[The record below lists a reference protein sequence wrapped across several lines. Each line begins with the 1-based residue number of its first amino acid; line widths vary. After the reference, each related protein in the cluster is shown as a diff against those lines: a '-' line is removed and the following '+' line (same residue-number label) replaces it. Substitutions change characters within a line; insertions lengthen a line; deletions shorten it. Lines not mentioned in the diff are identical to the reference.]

1 MAQAAFAN
9 TDQLDRMAGEAFER
23 GDFASARSALE
34 QLLVARPADVGAA
47 FGLAIACRA
56 LGDGDGKLVAL
67 DRVLSR
73 DPKHLLAL
81 MMKGDH
87 FDQAGD
93 GRSAQAFYQAVL
105 TRAPP
110 ANALPPPLHDAVRR
124 AAAQVEKYKRD
135 FETRVMVSVVQA
147 GFDPA
152 APGGRFGHALDLML
166 GRKQIFPQAPT
177 SFYFPELPQ
186 RQFFERSEFPWLAV
200 LEAKTSVIR
209 KELET
214 IIDDAAAFRPY
225 LETLD
230 KQPPGEVDILRDN
243 ADWGACYLIRAGTV
257 VADAAAR
264 FPATM
269 AALDAVPLCHAQGR
283 TPSGLFSRLARRTR
297 IPPHHGQVNARL
309 ICHLPLIVP
318 PGCGLRVG
326 NETRSWVEGETLIFD
341 DSIEHEAWNNSDRT
355 RVVLLFDIWRPELS
369 GEERGLVAAL
379 LGAVGDYDQSRPCF
393 RGRSTR

>member
-1 MAQAAFAN
+1 MAQAAFAD
-9 TDQLDRMAGEAFER
+9 TEQLDRLAGEAFER
-23 GDFASARSALE
+23 GDFASARGALE
-34 QLLVARPADVGAA
+34 QLLVARPDDVGAA

-56 LGDGDGKLVAL
+56 LGDGDAKLAAL
-67 DRVLSR
+67 DRVLGG
-73 DPKHLLAL
+73 DPRHLLAL

-110 ANALPPPLHDAVRR
+110 SNSLPPPLRDAVRR

-135 FETRVMVSVVQA
+135 FEARLMASVARA

-152 APGGRFGHALDLML
+152 APSGRFGHALDLML
-166 GRKQIFPQAPT
+166 GRKRIYPQAPT
-177 SFYFPELPQ
+177 TFYFPELPQ
-186 RQFFERSEFPWLAV
+186 RQFFERSEFSWLAA
-200 LEAKTSVIR
+200 LEAQTSTIR
-209 KELET
+209 EELEAMMG
-214 IIDDAAAFRPY
+214 DADAFRPY

-230 KQPPGEVDILRDN
+230 NRPPPKFDILRDN
-243 ADWGACYLIRAGTV
+243 TDWGAYYLIRGGKVEAET
-257 VADAAAR
+257 AAR

-269 AALDAVPLCHAQGR
+269 AALDAVPLCRVPGR
-283 TPSGLFSRLARRTR
+283 TPSVLFSRLSPRTR
-297 IPPHHGQVNARL
+297 IPPHHGQINARL

-326 NETRSWVEGETLIFD
+326 NETRSWVEGKTLIFD
-341 DSIEHEAWNNSDRT
+341 DSIEHDAWNDSDRT

-369 GEERGLVAAL
+369 DEELSLIATLLAAVADRDEL
-379 LGAVGDYDQSRPCF
+379 
-393 RGRSTR
+393 

>member
-1 MAQAAFAN
+1 MAQAAFAD
-9 TDQLDRMAGEAFER
+9 TGELDRLAGEAFQR
-23 GDFASARSALE
+23 GDFASARGALE
-34 QLLVARPADVGAA
+34 QLLVARPDDVGAA

-56 LGDGDGKLVAL
+56 LGDGDAKLAAL
-67 DRVLSR
+67 DRVLAG
-73 DPKHLLAL
+73 DPRHLLAL

-110 ANALPPPLHDAVRR
+110 SNGLAPPLRDAVRR

-135 FETRVMVSVVQA
+135 FENSLMASVVQA

-152 APGGRFGHALDLML
+152 GPGGRFGHALDLML

-177 SFYFPELPQ
+177 GFYFPELPQ
-186 RQFFERSEFPWLAV
+186 RQFFERSEFPWLAA
-200 LEAKTSVIR
+200 LEAKTDAIR
-209 KELET
+209 EELEAMMGGA
-214 IIDDAAAFRPY
+214 DDFRPY

-230 KQPPGEVDILRDN
+230 NRPPGEFDTLRDN
-243 ADWGACYLIRAGTV
+243 ADWGAYYLIRGGKV
-257 VADAAAR
+257 EADAAAR

-269 AALDAVPLCHAQGR
+269 AALNDVPLCRAPGR
-283 TPSGLFSRLARRTR
+283 TPSVLFSRLVRRTR
-297 IPPHHGQVNARL
+297 IPAHHGQVNARL

-326 NETRSWVEGETLIFD
+326 NETRSWVEGQTLIFD

-369 GEERGLVAAL
+369 EEERGLVAAL
-379 LGAVGDYDQSRPCF
+379 LAAVGDYDDS
-393 RGRSTR
+393 

>member
-1 MAQAAFAN
+1 MAQAAFAD
-9 TDQLDRMAGEAFER
+9 TGELDRLAGEAFQR
-23 GDFASARSALE
+23 GDFASARGALE
-34 QLLVARPADVGAA
+34 QLLVARPDDVGAA

-56 LGDGDGKLVAL
+56 LGDGDAKLAAL
-67 DRVLSR
+67 DRVLAG
-73 DPKHLLAL
+73 DPRHLLAL

-110 ANALPPPLHDAVRR
+110 SNGLAPPLRDAVRR

-135 FETRVMVSVVQA
+135 FENSLMASVVQA

-152 APGGRFGHALDLML
+152 GPGGRFGHALDLML

-177 SFYFPELPQ
+177 GFYFPELPQ
-186 RQFFERSEFPWLAV
+186 RQFFERSEFPWLAA
-200 LEAKTSVIR
+200 LEAKTDAIR
-209 KELET
+209 EELEAMMGGA
-214 IIDDAAAFRPY
+214 DNFRPY

-230 KQPPGEVDILRDN
+230 NRPPGEFDTLRDN
-243 ADWGACYLIRAGTV
+243 ADWGAYYLIRGGKV
-257 VADAAAR
+257 EADAAAR

-269 AALDAVPLCHAQGR
+269 AALNDVPLCRAPGR
-283 TPSGLFSRLARRTR
+283 TPSVLFSRLVRRTR
-297 IPPHHGQVNARL
+297 IPAHHGQVNARL

-326 NETRSWVEGETLIFD
+326 NETRSWVEGQTLIFD

-369 GEERGLVAAL
+369 EEERGLVAAL
-379 LGAVGDYDQSRPCF
+379 LAAVGDYDDS
-393 RGRSTR
+393 

>member
-1 MAQAAFAN
+1 MAQAAFSDAG
-9 TDQLDRMAGEAFER
+9 QLDRVAGEAFER
-23 GDFASARSALE
+23 GDFASARGALE
-34 QLLVARPADVGAA
+34 QLLLVRPEDFGAA

-56 LGDGDGKLVAL
+56 LGDGEAKLAAI
-67 DRVLSR
+67 DRVLAG
-73 DPKHLLAL
+73 DPRHLLAL

-110 ANALPPPLHDAVRR
+110 LNGLPPPLRDAVRR

-135 FETRVMVSVVQA
+135 FETSLMASVVQA

-152 APGGRFGHALDLML
+152 KPGGRFGHALDLMF

-177 SFYFPELPQ
+177 GFYFPELPQ
-186 RQFFERSEFPWLAV
+186 RQFFERSEFPWLAA
-200 LEAKTSVIR
+200 LEAKTETIR
-209 KELET
+209 GELEAMMGVA
-214 IIDDAAAFRPY
+214 DDFRPY

-230 KQPPGEVDILRDN
+230 NRPPGEFDTLRDN
-243 ADWGACYLIRAGTV
+243 PDWGAYYLIRGGEV

-269 AALDAVPLCHAQGR
+269 AALDEVPLCLAPGR
-283 TPSGLFSRLARRTR
+283 TPSVLFSRLVRRTR
-297 IPPHHGQVNARL
+297 IPAHHGQVNARL

-369 GEERGLVAAL
+369 EEERGLVAAL
-379 LGAVGDYDQSRPCF
+379 LAAVGDYDDS
-393 RGRSTR
+393 

>member
-1 MAQAAFAN
+1 MSHAAFAN
-9 TDQLDRMAGEAFER
+9 TDQLDRMAAEAFER
-23 GDFASARSALE
+23 RDFAAARAALE

-56 LGDGDGKLVAL
+56 LGDGDAKLAAL
-67 DRVLSR
+67 DRVLSA
-73 DPKHLLAL
+73 DPRHLLAL

-87 FDQAGD
+87 LSETGD
-93 GRSAQAFYQAVL
+93 GRGAQAFYQAVL
-105 TRAPP
+105 TRAPRSD
-110 ANALPPPLHDAVRR
+110 NLPLPVRDAVRR

-135 FETRVMVSVVQA
+135 FETRLMASVVQA
-147 GFDPA
+147 GFDPS

-166 GRKQIFPQAPT
+166 GRKQIYPQAPT
-177 SFYFPELPQ
+177 NFYFPELPQ
-186 RQFFERSEFPWLAV
+186 RQFFERSEFPWLAN
-200 LEAKTSVIR
+200 LEAKTTVIR
-209 KELET
+209 EELEAVV
-214 IIDDAAAFRPY
+214 DDAAAFRPY

-230 KQPPGEVDILRDN
+230 NRPPGGFDALRDN
-243 ADWGACYLIRAGTV
+243 TDWGACYLIRGGTV

-264 FPATM
+264 FPSTM
-269 AALDAVPLCHAQGR
+269 AALDAVPLCR
-283 TPSGLFSRLARRTR
+283 TPGVTPSVLFSRLARRTR

-341 DSIEHEAWNNSDRT
+341 DSIEHEAWNDSDRT

-369 GEERGLVAAL
+369 DEERVLVAAL
-379 LGAVGDYDQSRPCF
+379 LGAVGAYDES
-393 RGRSTR
+393 

>member
-23 GDFASARSALE
+23 GDFASARAALE
-34 QLLVARPADVGAA
+34 QLLMARPADAGAA

-56 LGDGDGKLVAL
+56 LGDDEAKLAAL
-67 DRVLSR
+67 DRVLSG
-73 DPKHLLAL
+73 DPRHLLAL

-110 ANALPPPLHDAVRR
+110 SNSLPPPVRDAMRR
-124 AAAQVEKYKRD
+124 AAAQVERYKRE
-135 FETRVMVSVVQA
+135 FETRLMASVVQA

-152 APGGRFGHALDLML
+152 TPGGRFGHALDLML
-166 GRKQIFPQAPT
+166 GRKRIYPQAPT
-177 SFYFPELPQ
+177 SFYFPELAQ
-186 RQFFERSEFPWLAV
+186 RQFFERSEFPWLAA
-200 LEAKTSVIR
+200 LEARTGVIR
-209 KELET
+209 EELEAVMG
-214 IIDDAAAFRPY
+214 DAAAFRPY
-225 LETLD
+225 LETFD
-230 KQPPGEVDILRDN
+230 NRPPGEFDILRDN
-243 ADWGACYLIRAGTV
+243 PDWGAFYLIRGGTV
-257 VADAAAR
+257 VDDIAAR

-269 AALDAVPLCHAQGR
+269 AALDAVPLCHAPGR
-283 TPSGLFSRLARRTR
+283 TPSVLFSRLAPRTR
-297 IPPHHGQVNARL
+297 IPAHHGQVNARL

-369 GEERGLVAAL
+369 DEERHLVAAL
-379 LGAVGDYDQSRPCF
+379 LAAVNHYEDS
-393 RGRSTR
+393 

>member
-9 TDQLDRMAGEAFER
+9 TDQLDRMAGQAFER
-23 GDFASARSALE
+23 GDFASARAALE
-34 QLLVARPADVGAA
+34 QLLAARPADVGAA

-56 LGDGDGKLVAL
+56 LGDGDAKVAAL
-67 DRVLSR
+67 DRVLSG
-73 DPKHLLAL
+73 DPRHVLAL

-93 GRSAQAFYQAVL
+93 GRAAQAFYQAVL

-110 ANALPPPLHDAVRR
+110 STSLAPALQDAVRR
-124 AAAQVEKYKRD
+124 AAAQVERYKRE
-135 FETRVMVSVVQA
+135 FEARLMASVVRA

-152 APGGRFGHALDLML
+152 ARGGRFGHALDLML
-166 GRKQIFPQAPT
+166 GRKRIYPQAPT
-177 SFYFPELPQ
+177 GFYFPELAQ
-186 RQFFERSEFPWLAV
+186 RQFFERSEFPWLGA

-209 KELET
+209 DELEAMMR
-214 IIDDAAAFRPY
+214 DAAAFRPY
-225 LETLD
+225 LETVD
-230 KQPPGEVDILRDN
+230 NRPPGEFDNLRDN
-243 ADWGACYLIRAGTV
+243 SDWGAYYLIRAGTIM
-257 VADAAAR
+257 ADAAAR

-269 AALDAVPLCHAQGR
+269 AALDAVPLCRAPSR
-283 TPSGLFSRLARRTR
+283 TPSVLFSRLAPRTR

-326 NETRSWVEGETLIFD
+326 NETRSWVEGETMIFD

-369 GEERGLVAAL
+369 DEERHLVAAL
-379 LGAVGDYDQSRPCF
+379 LGAVTDYNES
-393 RGRSTR
+393 

>member
-1 MAQAAFAN
+1 MAQAALAN
-9 TDQLDRMAGEAFER
+9 ADQLDRMAGEAFGR
-23 GDFASARSALE
+23 GDFASARVALE
-34 QLLVARPADVGAA
+34 QLLAVRPTDIGAA

-56 LGDGDGKLVAL
+56 LGDGDAKLAAL
-67 DRVLSR
+67 DRVLAG
-73 DPKHLLAL
+73 DPRHLLAL

-93 GRSAQAFYQAVL
+93 GRAAQAFYQAVL

-110 ANALPPPLHDAVRR
+110 SNSLPPQVRDAVRR
-124 AAAQVEKYKRD
+124 AATQVEKYKRD
-135 FETRVMVSVVQA
+135 FETRLMASVVQA

-152 APGGRFGHALDLML
+152 APGGRFGHALDLMF

-177 SFYFPELPQ
+177 GFYFPELAQ
-186 RQFFERSEFPWLAV
+186 RQFFERSEFPWLTAFEANTGV
-200 LEAKTSVIR
+200 IRGELEAMM
-209 KELET
+209 
-214 IIDDAAAFRPY
+214 DDAVAFRPY

-230 KQPPGEVDILRDN
+230 NRPPGEFDTLRDN
-243 ADWGACYLIRAGTV
+243 ADWGAYYLIRGGTV

-269 AALDAVPLCHAQGR
+269 AALDDVPLCRAPGR
-283 TPSGLFSRLARRTR
+283 TPSVLFSRLAPRTR

-326 NETRSWVEGETLIFD
+326 NATRSWVEGETLIFD

-355 RVVLLFDIWRPELS
+355 RVVLLFDVWRPELS
-369 GEERGLVAAL
+369 DEERRLVAAL
-379 LGAVGDYDQSRPCF
+379 LAAVGDYDES
-393 RGRSTR
+393 

>member
-1 MAQAAFAN
+1 MAHAAFAN

-23 GDFASARSALE
+23 GDFASARAALE
-34 QLLVARPADVGAA
+34 QLLMARPGDVGAA

-56 LGDGDGKLVAL
+56 LGDDHAKLAAL
-67 DRVLSR
+67 DRALRS
-73 DPKHLLAL
+73 DPRHLLAL

-93 GRSAQAFYQAVL
+93 GRGAQAFYQAVL
-105 TRAPP
+105 TRTPP
-110 ANALPPPLHDAVRR
+110 LNSLPPPVRDTVRR

-135 FETRVMVSVVQA
+135 FETRVMTSVVQA

-152 APGGRFGHALDLML
+152 APGGRFGHALDLLL
-166 GRKQIFPQAPT
+166 GRKQIYPQAPT
-177 SFYFPELPQ
+177 DFYFPELPQ
-186 RQFFERSEFPWLAV
+186 RQFFERFEFPWLAT

-209 KELET
+209 EELEVVMS
-214 IIDDAAAFRPY
+214 DAAAFRPY

-230 KQPPGEVDILRDN
+230 NRPPGEFDTLRDN
-243 ADWGACYLIRAGTV
+243 TDWGACYLIRGGTV
-257 VADAAAR
+257 VADVADR
-264 FPATM
+264 FPSTL
-269 AALDAVPLCHAQGR
+269 AALDAVPLCRAPGR
-283 TPSGLFSRLARRTR
+283 TPSVLFSRLAPRTR

-326 NETRSWVEGETLIFD
+326 SETRSWVEGETLIFD

-355 RVVLLFDIWRPELS
+355 RVILLFDIWRPELS
-369 GEERGLVAAL
+369 EEERRLVAAL
-379 LGAVGDYDQSRPCF
+379 LGAVGDDDEP
-393 RGRSTR
+393 